1 MNPNY
6 TEFKFSDIKAH
17 ACTKVSNLRWH
28 LTPPGSSGV
37 STWFKALL
45 PRSLGPQL
53 PRWTVVSRLL
63 SKCSL
68 LWSLFNFNPGDLII
82 QQSNSYPSA
91 LEVLRGYGQGNTQ
104 DREPPYPTGRCLM
117 IHTYHTFSEAPQPP
131 SQTGSNVTSVWM
143 LCLTIYTIYMHT

>member
-6 TEFKFSDIKAH
+6 TEFKFSNIKAH

-28 LTPPGSSGV
+28 LTPPGSSGA

-45 PRSLGPQL
+45 TGSLGPQL
-53 PRWTVVSRLL
+53 LRWTVVSRLL
-63 SKCSL
+63 STCSL
-68 LWSLFNFNPGDLII
+68 LWPLFNFNPGDLII

-91 LEVLRGYGQGNTQ
+91 LEVLRGYGQGNTH
-104 DREPPYPTGRCLM
+104 DRESHYPHWQVPDDIYLP
-117 IHTYHTFSEAPQPP
+117 HFLWDPQQP
-131 SQTGSNVTSVWM
+131 SQTGSDTTFVWM